1 MSHERV
7 SPALPV
13 APWLGGKSKLAPI
26 LIERIEA
33 LPHKTYVEPFVGM
46 GGVFL
51 RRSHRPPTEVMNDLN
66 GEIVNLFRI
75 LQRHYPQLM
84 EVLRFQITSRREFE
98 RLRITDPDT
107 LTDLER
113 AARFLYLTRLAFGGQ
128 HGGVFGVAPGHA
140 PRFSLTRLEPLLDAA
155 HERLDGVVFENLP
168 WQDVITRYDTP
179 QTLFY
184 LDPPYFGGEGD
195 YGKGLFQRAEF
206 AEMAERLASIEG
218 AFLMSI
224 NDRPEIREFFGRFHV
239 DEVRLKYT
247 ISKTATA
254 DKARELIVSNREAVA
269 RLL

>member
-1 MSHERV
+1 MFESV
-7 SPALPV
+7 TPAKPV
-13 APWLGGKSKLAPI
+13 APWLGGKSKLAAL

-33 LPHKTYVEPFVGM
+33 IPHKTYVEPFVGM

-51 RRSHRPPTEVMNDLN
+51 RRGFRPPTEVMNDLN

-98 RLRITDPDT
+98 RLRVTDPAT

-168 WQDVITRYDTP
+168 WQEVIARYDSR

-184 LDPPYFGGEGD
+184 LDPPYFGGEAD
-195 YGKGLFQRAEF
+195 YGKGMFARAEF
-206 AEMAERLASIEG
+206 AQLADRLAEIEG
-218 AFLMSI
+218 VFVMSI
-224 NDRPEIREFFGRFHV
+224 NDRPEIRDLFGRYYL

-247 ISKTATA
+247 ISKDATGS
-254 DKARELIVSNREAVA
+254 KARELIVSNREGAG